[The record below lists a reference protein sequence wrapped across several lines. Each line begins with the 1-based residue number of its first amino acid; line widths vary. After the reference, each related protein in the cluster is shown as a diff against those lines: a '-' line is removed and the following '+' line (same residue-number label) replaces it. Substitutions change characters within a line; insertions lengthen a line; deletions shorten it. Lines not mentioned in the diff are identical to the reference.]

1 MVRLVC
7 RRLTNQTKQACS
19 LNPISRTLAASHKDF
34 MLKQPSWSSFVSTH
48 REPSPAEV
56 CSFLSRLTKETWG
69 TSKRQKDTGKSPGT
83 SRGRMKYKSHGESPI
98 PSQLCG
104 CWPCKGRPPWWE
116 QGSGTM
122 DDGAPGGRT
131 LGFSP
136 NPALCFPSRMETPP
150 PPPPSAPLPHSSA
163 SRGCTQACQYTSGI
177 TTLRKPDQP
186 IAAGAGPPRWEVPS
200 VDLLPEGIGN
210 TLMGQGSSW
219 GTDFGAGLIST
230 ASGTG
235 PPRLPSSYRRRA
247 PHWPWPTGGPGL
259 MDRPHSH
266 LDGGWGVR
274 LEMTPNTN
282 KTHLHHESIY
292 QQVRCWSAWIWLS
305 TFPRN
310 CHRNLS
316 TPNHPQWKTD
326 SGMAWEMS
334 KIRNWMPNKW
344 STWPKQDMDL
354 DSKNLGL
361 SPMSSW
367 IYICIHILYIYLFL

>member
-150 PPPPSAPLPHSSA
+150 PPRRQHRCLTPVLAVVAHRLVNTHRELPPWGNLISPLQQELDLPDEKSLQWICSLRGSATPWWDRVAPGEQILGLASSPQLVGLDHRGFPAVTEDELPTGPGPLVGQVSW
-163 SRGCTQACQYTSGI
+163 T
-177 TTLRKPDQP
+177 
-186 IAAGAGPPRWEVPS
+186 
-200 VDLLPEGIGN
+200 DLTH
-210 TLMGQGSSW
+210 TLMVGE
-219 GTDFGAGLIST
+219 A
-230 ASGTG
+230 
-235 PPRLPSSYRRRA
+235 
-247 PHWPWPTGGPGL
+247 
-259 MDRPHSH
+259 
-266 LDGGWGVR
+266 LD
-274 LEMTPNTN
+274 
-282 KTHLHHESIY
+282 
-292 QQVRCWSAWIWLS
+292 
-305 TFPRN
+305 
-310 CHRNLS
+310 
-316 TPNHPQWKTD
+316 
-326 SGMAWEMS
+326 
-334 KIRNWMPNKW
+334 
-344 STWPKQDMDL
+344 
-354 DSKNLGL
+354 
-361 SPMSSW
+361 
-367 IYICIHILYIYLFL
+367 